1 MSSCGCWDNHD
12 LADVTEASCSC
23 ACHSIE
29 ASLAAGGSS
38 FRVIVSAGIP
48 QLNVSNDWA
57 DYITDLQDFT
67 HHANK
72 HWWQDLETGE
82 RLNAKK
88 LVPEKLM
95 LIVSELSEAMEG
107 HRKGLMDD
115 KLPHRRMLEVE
126 LADALIRLLDLAGA
140 LDLDLGG
147 AYVEKMVYN
156 STRSDH
162 RLKNRLLPGGKK
174 Y

>member
-1 MSSCGCWDNHD
+1 MSRQATP
-12 LADVTEASCSC
+12 L
-23 ACHSIE
+23 IE
-29 ASLAAGGSS
+29 GSH
-38 FRVIVSAGIP
+38 VSWTW
-48 QLNVSNDWA
+48 S
-57 DYITDLQDFT
+57 DYITDLEDFT
-67 HHANK
+67 HYANK
-72 HWWQDLETGE
+72 HWWRDLDTGKP
-82 RLNAKK
+82 LDAQK

-115 KLPHRRMLEVE
+115 KLPHRKMLEVE

-147 AYVEKMVYN
+147 AYVEKMKYN
-156 STRSDH
+156 MIRTDH
-162 RLKNRLLPGGKK
+162 KPEARKAAGGKR